1 MAESTNIKDLK
12 FGIFFPPVSPWP
24 VLRERVKLVEQLGFE
39 SIWMGDKFAG
49 PGDSEVPWLECW
61 ALLSGFAACTERVRV
76 GTLVT
81 SIIYRNPAVI
91 AKQALTV
98 DHISGGRF
106 TLGIGVSS
114 PDDMDHPMTGV
125 DPWSA
130 AERVSRFEEVVTIV
144 DHLLRN
150 PITTFEGTYY
160 KVSGAVMLPPPIQ
173 KPRPP
178 VLIAAEGPRMLKITA
193 AFADNWN
200 ALASFKYSSQQAL
213 QHTRDNNLR
222 LTDFALE
229 LGRDPASITR
239 SFCVGWTK
247 DHPFESVG
255 AFEDFIGRYA
265 EAGIQQFMLG
275 YWLEQ
280 DEPRPVPMSHI
291 NSIDMLERI
300 AQLTIPGMS

>member
-1 MAESTNIKDLK
+1 MAADLDPKKLK
-12 FGIFFPPVSPWP
+12 FGIFFPPISPWP
-24 VLRERVKLVEQLGFE
+24 VLRERVRRVEQLGFE

-49 PGDSEVPWLECW
+49 PGVSEVPWLECW

-91 AKQALTV
+91 AKQALTL

-114 PDDMDHPMTGV
+114 PDDIDHLMTGV
-125 DPWSA
+125 DPWPA
-130 AERVSRFEEVVTIV
+130 AERVSRFKEVITIV
-144 DHLLRN
+144 DRLLRY

-160 KVSGAVMLPPPIQ
+160 KVSGAVMYPPPIQ
-173 KPRPP
+173 KPHPP
-178 VLIAAEGPRMLKITA
+178 ILIAAESPRMLKITA

-200 ALASFKYSSQQAL
+200 ALASFKYSSQEAL

-222 LTDFALE
+222 LTEFALK

-239 SFCVGWTK
+239 SFCVGWTN
-247 DHPFESVG
+247 DRPFESLG
-255 AFEDFIGRYA
+255 AFQDFIGRYA
-265 EAGIQQFMLG
+265 EAGIQEFMLG
-275 YWLEQ
+275 YWLEK

-300 AQLTIPGMS
+300 AQFVTPGLS